1 MIYEKYPALDRFLL
15 SMPGAVRDFQP
26 VWQWD
31 RYLVG
36 GKQFA
41 GLCRP
46 GAEHAAGYAGH
57 PLLSI
62 KVDPAE
68 GDFYRRQYADVLPGF
83 YSGKR
88 TLVSIRLDGAVPE
101 EEIFHL
107 ARRSYELV
115 FARLTRKMQREI
127 CPE

>member
-1 MIYEKYPALDRFLL
+1 MLYEQYPELDAFLL

-36 GKQFA
+36 GRQFA

-57 PLLSI
+57 PLLNL
-62 KVDPAE
+62 KADPAE
-68 GDFYRRQYADVLPGF
+68 GDFYRRQYPDILPGF
-83 YSGKR
+83 YSDKR
-88 TLVSIRLDGAVPE
+88 S
-101 EEIFHL
+101 
-107 ARRSYELV
+107 
-115 FARLTRKMQREI
+115 
-127 CPE
+127 